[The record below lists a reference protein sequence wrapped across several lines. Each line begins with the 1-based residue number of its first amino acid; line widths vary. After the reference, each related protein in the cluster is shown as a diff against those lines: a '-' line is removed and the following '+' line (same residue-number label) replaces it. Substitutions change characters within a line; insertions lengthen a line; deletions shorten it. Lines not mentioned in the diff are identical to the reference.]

1 MEEELLLTN
10 NSYDVPLLRGYLTKQ
25 KKNNGWNKYWYQNS
39 HENPLILQCFA
50 EEKSTKVLEVIDFSQ
65 VSELKLVRTNAEDS
79 SKKKYGFT
87 FKHGKTTQRLLV
99 TSEEEGEYWKQGIS
113 ALIRIV
119 NGSELKRSKKE
130 KDKLRKSISIK
141 KDHPNALGLYP
152 GESFA
157 TTLIDFYSTDEG
169 VLSFRKG
176 EIIIIIGKP
185 ENGWI
190 PVEFG
195 GKRGWVPNEFIK
207 VMDEKQ

>member
-1 MEEELLLTN
+1 MDSESIHHPN
-10 NSYDVPLLRGYLTKQ
+10 YDVPLLRGYLTKQ

-39 HENPLILQCFA
+39 HENPLILQCYA

-87 FKHGKTTQRLLV
+87 FKHGKQTQRLLV

-130 KDKLRKSISIK
+130 KK
-141 KDHPNALGLYP
+141 KGSKKEGPNELGLYP

-176 EIIIIIGKP
+176 EIIIIIGTP

-207 VMDEKQ
+207 VMDEK